1 MLIYSRLASHSGLW
15 AQVFGNGADGAD
27 LCFCFGQRREFIK
40 AKISDP
46 SELLSV
52 RTCFLVGRSGFGY
65 RLGQAKIRGIV
76 LFCFVVLKQPGGRRC
91 NSEDVFILIE

>member
-15 AQVFGNGADGAD
+15 VQVFGNGADGAD
-27 LCFCFGQRREFIK
+27 LCFCFGQRRESIE

-52 RTCFLVGRSGFGY
+52 RTCFLVGCSGFGY
-65 RLGQAKIRGIV
+65 RLGQAKIRGIA
-76 LFCFVVLKQPGGRRC
+76 LLCFVVLKQPGGRRC